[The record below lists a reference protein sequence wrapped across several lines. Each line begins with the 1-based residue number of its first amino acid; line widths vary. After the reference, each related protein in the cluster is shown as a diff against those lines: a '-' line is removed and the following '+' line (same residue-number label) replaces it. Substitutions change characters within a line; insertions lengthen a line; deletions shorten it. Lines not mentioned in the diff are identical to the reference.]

1 MIPKNLKVGDTFK
14 DGRFTYRVKKVLD
27 NGMYES
33 EMVEEIKELKFTEVK
48 EKVVIKEEKVD
59 YSSIPYAQLK
69 KMCAEKGL
77 DATGSKVD
85 LVARLEG

>member
-14 DGRFTYRVKKVLD
+14 DGRFTYRVSKVLD

-33 EMVEEIKELKFTEVK
+33 EMVEEIKELKFAEVK
-48 EKVVIKEEKVD
+48 EKVVIKEED
-59 YSSIPYAQLK
+59 YRSLPYAQLK
-69 KMCAEKGL
+69 KLCAEKGL